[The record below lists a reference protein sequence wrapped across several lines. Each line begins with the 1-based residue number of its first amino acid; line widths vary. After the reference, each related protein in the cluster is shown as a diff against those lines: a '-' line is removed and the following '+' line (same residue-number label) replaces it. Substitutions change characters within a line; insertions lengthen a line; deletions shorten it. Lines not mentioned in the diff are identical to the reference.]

1 MTGII
6 LDPRVRTAM
15 VSDSLDV
22 VGVRNNVMDSSI
34 RALRPDMR
42 AVGLAATIKF
52 EANSDFDERDPY
64 GAAIDFLDTLKIGQL
79 AVVATGARDDSAFW
93 GELFSAAAK
102 GRGATGMVC
111 DGPLR
116 DTEAVVGLGFNVFGA
131 SMRPIDYKGRMRVA
145 SVGTTVICG
154 GVEVHPGDGVVAD
167 ADGVV
172 VVPKIH
178 INRVFELANA
188 RAQSEKSV
196 LKDLLAGKSVREVWD
211 AYGVL

>member
-1 MTGII
+1 MTEI
-6 LDPRVRTAM
+6 LLDRRVRTAM

-22 VGVRNNVMDSSI
+22 VGVRNNVMNSSI
-34 RALRPDMR
+34 QALRPEMR
-42 AVGLAATIKF
+42 AVGFAATIEF
-52 EANSDFDERDPY
+52 EPSSEFDQRDPY
-64 GAAIDFLDTLKIGQL
+64 GAAIDFLDRLNPGQL
-79 AVVATGARDDSAFW
+79 AVVATGGRDDSAFW

-131 SMRPIDYKGRMRVA
+131 SNRPIDYKGRMRVA
-145 SVGTTVICG
+145 SVGTIVICG
-154 GVEVHPGDGVVAD
+154 GVEVHPGDAVIAD

-178 INRVFELANA
+178 IARVFELANA

>member
-52 EANSDFDERDPY
+52 EASGDFDERDPY
-64 GAAIDFLDTLKIGQL
+64 GAAIDFLDTLKVGQL

-145 SVGTTVICG
+145 SVGTIVICG
-154 GVEVHPGDGVVAD
+154 GVEVHPGDAVIAD